1 MNKENDPRPPRW
13 AERLLGWYCKPA
25 LLEDLQGDLHEF
37 FLRNCK
43 SKGVRVAR
51 LTYVIDVLKFFRLYT
66 IRKPEFLNLLI
77 HWIMLGSYIKTS
89 GRSIVRNKLFSAINI
104 IGLSISMSVGL
115 LVIAMISD
123 LLSYDRFHANGERI
137 FRVNTHHTDH
147 LNRKLDL
154 ASTSVATGKK
164 IQENFTG
171 VEAATVLRRGFAGD
185 AWFGDNVLSVEG
197 LWADHRFFDI
207 FSFDIL
213 HGDGRTALDNPY
225 SLVLTETSAR
235 KLFGESDVVGKTMK
249 LFSSSDT
256 SDYTVTA
263 VLRDVPKFSHIQ
275 FEAIGSFTTKEIIEK
290 DNAGFGGWESVWMNY
305 VYVLLPE
312 NGSLSAIQE
321 SLDKLCAEQNKTVER
336 KSIALSLQSINDIAM
351 GPDLSNPI
359 GPTIMNIV
367 IYVLAGLAFIVIL
380 SACFNYTNL
389 SIARSLRRSKEVG
402 IRKVIGAHRSH
413 VAWQFIT
420 ESVIISVAALVFA
433 FGIFMFLRPQFLN
446 LAPDFLK
453 IVQLDLSGPVVAY
466 FLLFAIFVGI
476 VAGILPALFFA
487 RINAIQVLKNATAVK
502 VFRKVT
508 LRKALI
514 VVQYTVSLMFIASTL
529 IGFKQYKHFLAFD
542 LGFTTANVLNI
553 KLQRNKAD
561 VVMKKLSEIKDIEM
575 MSRSQMVTSVGSYW
589 GAHMRYSDPND
600 SINVWY
606 NTIDENYLP
615 LHGHKLIAG
624 RNFTPKVSTHEESE
638 VIVNEQVLKALN
650 IAGHDAQKAI
660 GEVVTLEKKKLQ
672 IVGVMKDFHYG
683 KVDSSIEPVI
693 FRYSNEPDGFINAKV
708 LSDDLPATLDAI
720 ERKWKKV
727 DRVHPLSATF
737 YDDQIEEAYSQFSVM
752 SKVIGFLAFLA
763 VVISSIGLFGMVVFT
778 TETRLKEISIRKVLG
793 ASEGVLIFVLSRG
806 FLLLLLT
813 AGVIALPLTYLF
825 FEKVVLSE
833 IVYHAPISVFDMI
846 AAVMIILVVALMMIG
861 SQTLKAAKTNPAQVL
876 KAE

>member
-1 MNKENDPRPPRW
+1 MKTAKDPRPPLW
-13 AERLLGWYCKPA
+13 AEKLLTWYCRPA

-43 SKGVRVAR
+43 SKGVRMAR
-51 LTYVIDVLKFFRLYT
+51 LIYLIDVLKFFRPYT
-66 IRKPEFLNLLI
+66 IRKPDFLNLLI

-123 LLSYDRFHANGERI
+123 LLSYDKFHPNNERI

-164 IQENFTG
+164 MQENFTG
-171 VEAATVLRRGFAGD
+171 VEAVTLLRRGFSGD

-197 LWADHRFFDI
+197 LWADHHFFDV
-207 FSFDIL
+207 FGFDIL

-225 SLVLTETSAR
+225 SLVLTETTSR
-235 KLFGESDVVGKTMK
+235 KLFGDTDAVGKTLK

-256 SDYTVTA
+256 SEYTVTA

-275 FEAIGSFTTKEIIEK
+275 FEALGSFATKEIIEK
-290 DNAGFGGWESVWMNY
+290 DNKNFPSWESVWMNY

-312 NGSLSAIQE
+312 NGSIAQLQE
-321 SLDKLCAEQNKTVER
+321 NLDQLCAEQNKTIER

-351 GPDLSNPI
+351 GPDLSNAI
-359 GPTIMNIV
+359 GPTIMNII

-402 IRKVIGAHRSH
+402 IRKVVGAHKSH
-413 VAWQFIT
+413 VVWQFIT
-420 ESVIISVAALVFA
+420 ESVIISIAALLFA
-433 FGIFMFLRPQFLN
+433 LVIFIFLRPHFLN
-446 LAPDFLK
+446 LAPDFLN
-453 IVQLDLSGPVVAY
+453 IVQLDLSLKLVTY
-466 FLLFAIFVGI
+466 FLVFAVFVGI
-476 VAGILPALFFA
+476 VAGVLPALFFA
-487 RINAIQVLKNATAVK
+487 RINAIQVLKNATTIK
-502 VFRKVT
+502 VFRRVT

-514 VVQYTVSLMFIASTL
+514 VIQYTVSLMFIASTL
-529 IGFKQYKHFLAFD
+529 IGFKQYKHFLTFD

-553 KLQRNKAD
+553 RLQGNKAEIL
-561 VVMKKLSEIKDIEM
+561 MKELSEVKDIEM
-575 MSRSQMVTSVGSYW
+575 MSQSEMITSVGSYW
-589 GAHMRYSDPND
+589 SSYMRHNDPND

-624 RNFTPKVSTHEESE
+624 RNFIAKPGKSEESE

-650 IAGHDAQKAI
+650 VANQNPQKAI
-660 GEVVTLEKKKLQ
+660 GEVLTLEKRKLQ
-672 IVGVMKDFHYG
+672 IIGVMKDFHYG
-683 KVDSSIEPVI
+683 KVDSKIEPVI
-693 FRYSNEPDGFINAKV
+693 FRYSNAPDGFVNAKV
-708 LSDDLPATLDAI
+708 LSTDIEATLDAI

-727 DRVHPLSATF
+727 DRVHPLNATF
-737 YDDQIEEAYSQFSVM
+737 YDDQIEDAYSQFSVM
-752 SKVIGFLAFLA
+752 STVIGFIAFLA

-793 ASEGVLIFVLSRG
+793 ASEGILIFLLSRG
-806 FLLLLLT
+806 FILLLLT
-813 AGVIALPLTYLF
+813 AAAIALPLTYIF
-825 FEKVVLSE
+825 FQQVVLSE
-833 IVYHAPISVFDMI
+833 IVYHAPISIIDMI
-846 AAVMIILVVALMMIG
+846 LAVIVILIVALVMIG
-861 SQTLKAAKTNPAQVL
+861 SQTLKVAKSNPAKVL
-876 KAE
+876 KVE